1 MTKFRI
7 SGPPPPHQRQLAGP
21 ETKTPNQASLSHGK
35 GTSRIDASTNKRA
48 CHTLWTAKLSLHDA
62 ASTLP
67 YYMGA
72 SDLSEALLNTML
84 TTIVEATRLRCTLG
98 THVPRE
104 RLCGP
109 PERDGL
115 GMVDP
120 RAQNAGEKVTT
131 MLRLLNSPKESAT
144 HALAAHA
151 LSIVQNGP
159 TRQARAKTMPTARGA
174 MRGLA
179 EAPVGEEKWGIV

>member
-1 MTKFRI
+1 MGKV
-7 SGPPPPHQRQLAGP
+7 HLA
-21 ETKTPNQASLSHGK
+21 S
-35 GTSRIDASTNKRA
+35 DKRA

-62 ASTLP
+62 ASVLP

-72 SDLSEALLNTML
+72 SDLSEAFLNTML
-84 TTIVEATRLRCTLG
+84 TALVEATRIRCTLG
-98 THVPRE
+98 THVARE

-131 MLRLLNSPKESAT
+131 MLRLLHSPTESAT

-151 LSIVQNGP
+151 LSIVQNV
-159 TRQARAKTMPTARGA
+159 AAK
-174 MRGLA
+174 
-179 EAPVGEEKWGIV
+179 